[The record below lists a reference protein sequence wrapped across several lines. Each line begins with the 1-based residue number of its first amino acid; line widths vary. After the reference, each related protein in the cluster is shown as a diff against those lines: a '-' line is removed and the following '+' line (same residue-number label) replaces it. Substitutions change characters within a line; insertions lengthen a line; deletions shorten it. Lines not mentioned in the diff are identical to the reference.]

1 MALVEFR
8 VETNIFSSHFLVSIK
23 SVGIIVLGVQIHL
36 TSLSSSYS
44 FQITAFTHLRVHTDR
59 RTEGRTEISAFIRT
73 DRQTLSRSQRSHGQ
87 MDIKTDMARST
98 RLVILIKNIYTL
110 CGRKRFLLPTT
121 YFSPNTIYH
130 LSIKNINKVPS

>member
-44 FQITAFTHLRVHTDR
+44 FQITAFTALIVS
-59 RTEGRTEISAFIRT
+59 EISAFISAFIPT
-73 DRQTLSRSQRSHGQ
+73 DRQVPRSQSSSGRTSQRSHGQ
-87 MDIKTDMARST
+87 MDRSQRSHGQTCVHPDGQTDAIVYEISGFIRT
-98 RLVILIKNIYTL
+98 DRQTKDI
-110 CGRKRFLLPTT
+110 G
-121 YFSPNTIYH
+121 H
-130 LSIKNINKVPS
+130 G